1 MGTTANRNYPYPDP
15 TDPADFPQAMQ
26 DLAEAVDTDIT
37 SLLAIV
43 SPPPLMVVVG
53 EAADNVI
60 SPSIETAM
68 VYSTVN
74 YDNDDIADLATSP
87 DAFSVTTDGTYFA
100 HFLAKL
106 PDVTADIRALI
117 RVDGNDFASVRH
129 LGDAPASPLLVVS
142 ALLPNLLSTN
152 VITTTVFQATATVQA
167 IAGPRLTLYQ
177 VA

>member
-129 LGDAPASPLLVVS
+129 LLVVS